1 MTSERLT
8 DETIAF
14 NAAREQTLAREPSL
28 RSLSAAALAARR
40 RNGSGHRPV
49 EVSALAV
56 ERTIAGPG
64 GLLGLRL
71 LVPADARGAYLHLHG
86 GGWVV
91 GSARLQDALLE
102 ELAVTCRLAV
112 VSVDY
117 RLAPEHPYPAA
128 PDDCEAAALWLVE
141 RCVEELGTDRLCIG
155 GESAGAHLAAV
166 TLLRLRDRHGLTPF
180 VAAILASGYFDLTLT
195 PSARGWGDR
204 PLGPS
209 TAELEWFAGRFAG
222 GADRRDPDV
231 SPLYA
236 DLQGLP
242 DALFA
247 VGTLDPLLDDTVLMS
262 TRWPAAGSHA
272 EALVLPGAVHTVYDS
287 APALAFA
294 ARSRAHAFLARRL
307 DAAA

>member
-14 NAAREQTLAREPSL
+14 NAAREKTLAQELPL
-28 RSLSAAALAARR
+28 RSLSAAALDARR
-40 RNGSGHRPV
+40 RDGSGHRSV

-56 ERTIAGPG
+56 EREIAGPAG
-64 GLLGLRL
+64 PLGLRL

-86 GGWVV
+86 GGWAA
-91 GSARLQDALLE
+91 GSARRQDALLE
-102 ELAVTCRLAV
+102 ELALTCRLAV

-141 RCVEELGTDRLCIG
+141 RSVEELGTDRLCIG
-155 GESAGAHLAAV
+155 GESAGAQLAAV

-180 VAAILASGYFDLTLT
+180 VAASLASGYFDLTLT
-195 PSARGWGDR
+195 PSARRWGER
-204 PLGPS
+204 PLGL
-209 TAELEWFAGRFAG
+209 TTVDLEWLADRFAG
-222 GADRRDPDV
+222 GADRRDPDL
-231 SPLYA
+231 SPLHA
-236 DLQGLP
+236 DLHGLP

-247 VGTLDPLLDDTVLMS
+247 VGTLDPLLDDTMLMA
-262 TRWPAAGSHA
+262 TGWRAAGSLA
-272 EALVLPGAVHTVYDS
+272 EAFVLPGAVHTVYDS
-287 APALAFA
+287 APALALA
-294 ARSRAHAFLARRL
+294 ARSRAHAFLVRRL